1 MKTLDMADKY
11 DPLSYQDEAP
21 TVKVQQPYFFPQII
35 VGEDGHSVEIV
46 EGILL
51 GDEDI
56 LNTIDD
62 RDTIPAPPPYP
73 MPHTAEDP
81 KRYPGIGLLI
91 AFGFGFAFWGFVA
104 YLLWRP

>member
-11 DPLSYQDEAP
+11 PGVEDAEYEDVHVA
-21 TVKVQQPYFFPQII
+21 QPYFFPKVI
-35 VGEDGHSVEIV
+35 VSNDGSSVEIV
-46 EGILL
+46 EGELL

-56 LNTIDD
+56 INSIDD
-62 RDTIPAPPPYP
+62 RDTIPAPAPYP

-91 AFGFGFAFWGFVA
+91 AFGSGILFWGFVA